1 MQSKIEINNMDRC
14 NSRNSIKLNTKILLL
29 LFIILEFKLLELQN
43 KPVRITFQKFPN
55 TDWSSDKR
63 PYE

>member
-1 MQSKIEINNMDRC
+1 MDRY

-29 LFIILEFKLLELQN
+29 LFIIFEFKLLELQN

>member
-29 LFIILEFKLLELQN
+29 LFIILEFKLLELQ
-43 KPVRITFQKFPN
+43 
-55 TDWSSDKR
+55 
-63 PYE
+63 